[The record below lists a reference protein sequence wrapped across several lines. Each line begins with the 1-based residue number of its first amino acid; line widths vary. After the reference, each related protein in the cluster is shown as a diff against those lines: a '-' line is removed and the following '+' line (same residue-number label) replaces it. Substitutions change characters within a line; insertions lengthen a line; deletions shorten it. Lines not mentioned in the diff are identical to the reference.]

1 MMAITI
7 FIDLSPAQAASIPV
21 TALSGGFTCAGAKR
35 AIKPRANSHQS
46 ATTVK
51 WSVFRALATAD

>member
-1 MMAITI
+1 LI
-7 FIDLSPAQAASIPV
+7 FSPAQAASIPV

-35 AIKPRANSHQS
+35 AIKPRANSSES